1 MSSIAPEAMN
11 TSRIETFLMVASAVL
26 WVVMVGL
33 AGAGHWLAALF
44 VLLGLLLIYGVL
56 GTSHKGRFDLRLVA
70 FPTFLWLAMW
80 AAAFWLGDHYAGAFA
95 GRSPDFTILGFHPS
109 FAAIIVLFW
118 LVPTLLMGFGFEAV
132 KDRWL
137 SKERWEDFVRRVHEP
152 DPANA
157 DTGGDESS

>member
-1 MSSIAPEAMN
+1 MIAK
-11 TSRIETFLMVASAVL
+11 TVETLLMVASAVL
-26 WVVMVGL
+26 WLVMVGL
-33 AGAGHWLAALF
+33 AGVGHWLAALY
-44 VLLGLLLIYGVL
+44 VLLGLLLIYAVL

-70 FPTFLWLAMW
+70 FPSFLWLAMW
-80 AAAFWLGDHYAGAFA
+80 AAAFWLGDHYAGTFA
-95 GRSPDFTILGFHPS
+95 GGSPDFTILGFHPS

-152 DPANA
+152 DSANA
-157 DTGGDESS
+157 DSDGDESS